1 MVKISCYKTTQEKLS
16 RAFCNL
22 AEKCYHNAI
31 KIFVYTNSKEQAFE
45 LDNVLWTYS
54 RKQFIPHGT
63 IYDILP
69 EKQPILIGSELKNF
83 NNSSSMIIINPDES
97 KILSILSSTKDFDTS
112 KCERLFFL
120 HDHISS
126 LSNQNINN
134 IIIKSP
140 LLDFRVDFYVQ
151 ADNNTWYV
159 QNNVVN
165 E

>member
-1 MVKISCYKTTQEKLS
+1 
-16 RAFCNL
+16 
-22 AEKCYHNAI
+22 
-31 KIFVYTNSKEQAFE
+31 
-45 LDNVLWTYS
+45 
-54 RKQFIPHGT
+54 
-63 IYDILP
+63 
-69 EKQPILIGSELKNF
+69 
-83 NNSSSMIIINPDES
+83 MIIFNPDES

-140 LLDFRVDFYVQ
+140 LLDFRLDFYVQ
-151 ADNNTWYV
+151 ADNNTWYIR
-159 QNNVVN
+159 NNVVN

>member
-1 MVKISCYKTTQEKLS
+1 MNTLKDAFQNAKNLSAREK
-16 RAFCNL
+16 
-22 AEKCYHNAI
+22 NAMAKNFKRHI
-31 KIFVYTNSKEQAFE
+31 KN
-45 LDNVLWTYS
+45 DC
-54 RKQFIPHGT
+54 
-63 IYDILP
+63 
-69 EKQPILIGSELKNF
+69 ILIGSELKNF
-83 NNSSSMIIINPDES
+83 NNSSSMIIFNPDES

-120 HDHISS
+120 HDNISS

-140 LLDFRVDFYVQ
+140 LLDFRLDFYVQ

-159 QNNVVN
+159 QNNAVN

>member
-1 MVKISCYKTTQEKLS
+1 MIKISCYKTTQEKLS

-22 AEKCYHNAI
+22 AEKCYHSAI
-31 KIFVYTNSKEQAFE
+31 KIFVYTNTKEQAFK
-45 LDNVLWTYS
+45 LDTVLWIYS

-97 KILSILSSTKDFDTS
+97 KILSILSSTQDFDTS

-120 HDHISS
+120 HDNISS

-140 LLDFRVDFYVQ
+140 LLDFRLDFYVQ
-151 ADNNTWYV
+151 ADNNTWYI

>member
-31 KIFVYTNSKEQAFE
+31 KIFVYTNSTEQAFE

-83 NNSSSMIIINPDES
+83 NNSLSMIIFNPDES

-120 HDHISS
+120 HDNISS

-140 LLDFRVDFYVQ
+140 LLDFRLDFYVQ
-151 ADNNTWYV
+151 ADNTWYV
-159 QNNVVN
+159 QNNAVN